1 MCIFFAFKICSSI
14 KFTLDTMAHQHPDP
28 ISVEK
33 GTKPYSGKS
42 QINPW
47 ISHLSS
53 LNSQFSPLTFSHKLS
68 CKSFRKPE
76 TGRWRELQIFNPNTW
91 ETEAGRA
98 LYIQSQP
105 RLQKSSKTANDPWRS
120 PSLKHSPLPKRNLIH
135 PWGGNLCPITIFTQ
149 ILYFIWSL
157 KSFFD
162 GDREYWKEISTWFLT
177 LWSSQPTP
185 HI

>member
-42 QINPW
+42 QTHPW

-91 ETEAGRA
+91 ETEAGRS

-105 RLQKSSKTANDPWRS
+105 GLQKSSRTANVPWRS
-120 PSLKHSPLPKRNLIH
+120 PGLKNSPPPKRNLIYH
-135 PWGGNLCPITIFTQ
+135 LCPVTIFTQ
-149 ILYFIWSL
+149 IANFIWSL

-162 GDREYWKEISTWFLT
+162 GDREYWREISTWFLT